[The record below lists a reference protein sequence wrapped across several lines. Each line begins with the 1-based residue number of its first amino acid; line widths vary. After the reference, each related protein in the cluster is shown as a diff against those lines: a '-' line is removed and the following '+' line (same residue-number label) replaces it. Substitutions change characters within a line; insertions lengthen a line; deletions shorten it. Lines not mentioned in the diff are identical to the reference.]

1 MESASTINIYSLRHI
16 EKLTRSLRSLFRF
29 FFGAS
34 QLVNENRSCALP
46 MEQSSFTKYLRS
58 YKAHCMCELRILG
71 VGGNQ
76 LNKQEKNH
84 LNFLVIWFSVRYMIY
99 NALLQ
104 LNFFLFKAKS
114 VALGQLSRKF
124 LTLIQILQQRTG
136 YLTI

>member
-1 MESASTINIYSLRHI
+1 MESASTIIIYSLRHI
-16 EKLTRSLRSLFRF
+16 EKLTRSLRSLFR

-76 LNKQEKNH
+76 QNKQERNH

-124 LTLIQILQQRTG
+124 LTLIQILKQRTG

>member
-58 YKAHCMCELRILG
+58 YKAHGMCELRILG

-76 LNKQEKNH
+76 QNKQERNH
-84 LNFLVIWFSVRYMIY
+84 LNFLVIWFLVRYMIY